1 VGEQNIVWNTYMYV
15 HGVWKKQTKRV
26 RGFLEGQMGFDK
38 VCIEIDLARSS
49 VSVSRADFPEMER

>member
-1 VGEQNIVWNTYMYV
+1 
-15 HGVWKKQTKRV
+15 
-26 RGFLEGQMGFDK
+26 MGLDK